1 MQKNLLKHLKGYA
14 KHIMKQEV
22 QNENTDEI
30 IMGLPSDQRFNP
42 WWVTYLVIN
51 ISQVSFTF
59 KYYADCQKK
68 KKKNNKDEN
77 GLTDG

>member
-1 MQKNLLKHLKGYA
+1 
-14 KHIMKQEV
+14 
-22 QNENTDEI
+22 
-30 IMGLPSDQRFNP
+30 MGLPSDQRFNP

-68 KKKNNKDEN
+68 KKKKNNKDEN